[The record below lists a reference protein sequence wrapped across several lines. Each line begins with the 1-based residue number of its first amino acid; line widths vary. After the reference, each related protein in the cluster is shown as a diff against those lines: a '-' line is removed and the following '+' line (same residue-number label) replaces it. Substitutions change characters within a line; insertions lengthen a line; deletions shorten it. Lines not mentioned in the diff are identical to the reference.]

1 MLKMKSCFVEHL
13 GKGNL
18 SFGKI
23 RRTCTVNTSF
33 RFQDQVMPVKST
45 GKHLFRNPMLFG
57 TKRGVNGNPPGSIQ
71 IFDEQETL
79 PNLDINRIRQ
89 TISDIRQVI
98 GYETYDVSLVLCE
111 DEEMQELNKDTRGVD
126 APTDILSFPFQE
138 EIIEPGILAEPS
150 FDIPDYYNLGD
161 MIIDIPYII
170 RRCKEDF
177 AENSDTSDFNCDIV
191 ERGVS
196 GAMSTVYDPEAR
208 IHMLLV
214 HGMLHLVGY
223 DHIEDDDYNLMVS
236 QEELILEQI
245 KQLQEK
251 KN

>member
-1 MLKMKSCFVEHL
+1 MIQMKSSFIENLGRSSRNFVQ
-13 GKGNL
+13 
-18 SFGKI
+18 I
-23 RRTCTVNTSF
+23 RRSTTMNTSF
-33 RFQDQVMPVKST
+33 CSQVQVMPVKSN
-45 GKHLFRNPMLFG
+45 GKHPFRNAMLFG
-57 TKRGVNGNPPGSIQ
+57 TKRGVDGNPPGSIQ
-71 IFDEQETL
+71 IFDEQTTL
-79 PNLDINRIRQ
+79 PNLDINRITQ
-89 TISDIRQVI
+89 TISDIRQII

-126 APTDILSFPFQE
+126 APTDILSFPFQD
-138 EIIEPGILAEPS
+138 EIIEPGILADPS

-170 RRCKEDF
+170 RRCQEDLADNS
-177 AENSDTSDFNCDIV
+177 AESHSECDIV

-196 GAMSTVYDPEAR
+196 GAMSTVYDPEER

-236 QEELILEQI
+236 QEELILEQV
-245 KQLQEK
+245 KQMQKEK
-251 KN
+251 N